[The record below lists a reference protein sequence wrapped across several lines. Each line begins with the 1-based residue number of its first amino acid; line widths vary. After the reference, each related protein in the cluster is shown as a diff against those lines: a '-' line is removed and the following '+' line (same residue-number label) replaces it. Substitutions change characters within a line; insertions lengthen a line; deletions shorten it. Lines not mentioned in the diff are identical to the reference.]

1 MKAQVTINGV
11 TFNVRACYE
20 LKEERFIREVID
32 VHFADNKPA
41 ERTRIAEKAWKMIC
55 KSFS

>member
-20 LKEERFIREVID
+20 LKEERFKIGRAHV
-32 VHFADNKPA
+32 
-41 ERTRIAEKAWKMIC
+41 
-55 KSFS
+55 